1 MFQYE
6 LKKKDIKI
14 QNLENE
20 NSELV
25 KEIDQLEIEVD
36 FLTDEKC
43 KEIEKFTDKIIS
55 QELEITY
62 LKEENIVLT
71 VKVSRFK
78 NGRKILKK

>member
-1 MFQYE
+1 MFQNE

-14 QNLENE
+14 QNTENE

-36 FLTDEKC
+36 FLTDEKS
-43 KEIEKFTDKIIS
+43 KETEKFTNKIIS
-55 QELEITY
+55 LELEITN
-62 LKEENIVLT
+62 LKEENKDLT

-78 NGRKILKK
+78 KWKKNIKK